1 MFLPGTLF
9 GPDQVPHDRAAG
21 NCQLTHEMPAV
32 GQGAGA
38 PALANQLQNA
48 LPPVILG
55 TGRDFTSD
63 TGIEIAAK
71 RRTRRSAAKPQPRP
85 NWA

>member
-1 MFLPGTLF
+1 
-9 GPDQVPHDRAAG
+9 
-21 NCQLTHEMPAV
+21 MPAV
-32 GQGAGA
+32 GQEAGA

-63 TGIEIAAK
+63 TGIEIELQHPALHESVSRVK
-71 RRTRRSAAKPQPRP
+71 
-85 NWA
+85 